1 MSFFGLDIAVSA
13 LRAQQQAMSV
23 TGHNIANA
31 GTAGYHRQEA
41 VFVPSVTIRSSMAAG
56 SGYPQLGTGVLVQ
69 TVRRL
74 QDNYIDNQIR
84 LQNRELGTWEFRN
97 QSLQQVEAVLG
108 EPGDLGLSS
117 SLDKFWNSWE
127 ELASTPESLTARISV
142 VQAGISLSERI
153 KSLYNS
159 FRDLQAT
166 VDKALVDN
174 ASEIN
179 RLAHE
184 IAGINKEI
192 TSGQDSV
199 SQPNDLLDKRDQLV
213 NQLSKL
219 VPIQVSGSGG
229 LNFMISI
236 SGKNL
241 VQGGHVVEVAT
252 GNGPSGWS
260 SLIWSDDGTT
270 VQANSGEVAGQI
282 SIRDDVLGGYI
293 DTLNA
298 IAQAIV
304 NRVDAVH
311 STGVLPGGAAAG
323 NFFTPGTDASN
334 MSVDAALISSP
345 SGVAAGSAG
354 TAGDNS
360 LALAMSAIRNETLIG
375 GQTIGQTYAS
385 LVATVGSQSREAVTQ
400 SEVRNLSMEQL
411 ETQRESVSGVSLDE
425 EMVNMVKFQ
434 QAYNAAARVVSVLDD
449 MLDTLINR
457 TGVG

>member
-1 MSFFGLDIAVSA
+1 MSFFGLDIAISA

-41 VFVPSVTIRSSMAAG
+41 VFVPSVTIRSSGVAG

-69 TVRRL
+69 TVRRM
-74 QDNYIDNQIR
+74 QDNYIENQVR
-84 LQNRELGTWEFRN
+84 HQSQELGMWDFRN

-108 EPGDLGLSS
+108 EPGDLGLAN

-142 VQAGISLSERI
+142 VQAGVSLSERI

-159 FRDLQAT
+159 FRGLQST

-174 ASEIN
+174 TSEIN

-184 IAGINKEI
+184 IADINKEI
-192 TSGQDSV
+192 TSGEDSS

-213 NQLSKL
+213 GQLSKL

-236 SGKNL
+236 AGKNII
-241 VQGGHVVEVAT
+241 QGSQVVEVAT

-260 SLIWSDDGTT
+260 SLVWSDDGTT
-270 VQANSGEVAGQI
+270 VQVNSGEVAGQI

-293 DTLNA
+293 DSLNT
-298 IAQAIV
+298 IAQTIV
-304 NRVDAVH
+304 SRVNELH
-311 STGVLPGGAAAG
+311 STGVLPDGTAAG
-323 NFFTPGTDASN
+323 NFFTPGTNASN
-334 MSVDAALISSP
+334 MSVDAALLGSP
-345 SGVAAGSAG
+345 SGVAAGTAG

-385 LVATVGSQSREAVTQ
+385 LVATVGSQAREAVTQ
-400 SEVRNLSMEQL
+400 SEVRSLSLNQL
-411 ETQRESVSGVSLDE
+411 ETQAQSVSGVSLDE

-434 QAYNAAARVVSVLDD
+434 QAYNAAARIVSVLND